1 MKKKK
6 YQGEPRCVFFSDKER
21 PVRKKRRDEPI
32 EKKEDRCEGKNVQ
45 CEKKRKREKYTK
57 SCPFI
62 GKCDIKATIQDMLF

>member
-45 CEKKRKREKYTK
+45 CERSIR
-57 SCPFI
+57 SPV
-62 GKCDIKATIQDMLF
+62 LS